1 MVIIFVVVLL
11 VVRLFAV
18 DADDADFTA
27 AECWL
32 QHNVTDTHCSL

>member
-1 MVIIFVVVLL
+1 MVVVVVVLL
-11 VVRLFAV
+11 VVRLFAL

>member
-1 MVIIFVVVLL
+1 MVVVVVVLL
-11 VVRLFAV
+11 VVRLFAL
-18 DADDADFTA
+18 DSDDADFTA